1 MPNVTLSV
9 PEKLFKIMREHKEIR
24 WSEIVRRALWD
35 YVYEMQRMEK
45 IVSEHDSVENSNNS
59 NQQNII

>member
-9 PEKLFKIMREHKEIR
+9 PEKLYKIMREHKEIR

-35 YVYEMQRMEK
+35 YVYEMQRKEK
-45 IVSEHDSVENSNNS
+45 IVSAHNSVENSNDS
-59 NQQNII
+59 KQQNLI